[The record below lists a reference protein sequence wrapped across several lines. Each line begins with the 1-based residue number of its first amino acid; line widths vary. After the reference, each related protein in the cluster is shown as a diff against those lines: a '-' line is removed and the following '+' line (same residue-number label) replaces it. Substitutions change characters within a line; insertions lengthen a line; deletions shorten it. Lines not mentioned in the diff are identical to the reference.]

1 MIQRKWLWAGVLA
14 LPLAV
19 GGGLVF
25 AATQVESFTCPFTGK
40 VISWGRCC
48 PQSGSSQET
57 QEPSSSTCPVTSEEP
72 ACESCCPSTQPD

>member
-25 AATQVESFTCPFTGK
+25 AASQVESFTCPFTGN
-40 VISWGRCC
+40 VISWGRCR
-48 PQSGSSQET
+48 PVSGST
-57 QEPSSSTCPVTSEEP
+57 QEALEPSSTCPVTSEEP
-72 ACESCCPSTQPD
+72 SYESCCPTSQQQ

>member
-25 AATQVESFTCPFTGK
+25 AATQVQSFTCPFTGK
-40 VISWGRCC
+40 VISWGCC
-48 PQSGSSQET
+48 PNSGSSQDT
-57 QEPSSSTCPVTSEEP
+57 QETSSTCPVAIEEP
-72 ACESCCPSTQPD
+72 SCESCCPQSEQP